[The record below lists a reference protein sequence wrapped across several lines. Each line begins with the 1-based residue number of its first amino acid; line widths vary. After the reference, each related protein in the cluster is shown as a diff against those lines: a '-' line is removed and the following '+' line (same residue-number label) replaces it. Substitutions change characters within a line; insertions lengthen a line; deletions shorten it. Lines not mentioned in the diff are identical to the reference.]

1 MIDVM
6 RSILAI
12 LCSKK
17 RIKKYEKKEEEET
30 YKKMQKEKR
39 NRSRKGLK
47 KRINKL

>member
-17 RIKKYEKKEEEET
+17 RIKKYEKKR
-30 YKKMQKEKR
+30 KK
-39 NRSRKGLK
+39 K
-47 KRINKL
+47 KRIKKCKKKKETEVGRG